1 MNILD
6 KICETTK
13 ERIEK
18 EKQKIS
24 LSEIR
29 KLAEN
34 IENIKNNFDFEKAI
48 GKKYKNNKDSKDNN
62 KEKRINFICEIK
74 KASPS
79 KGIISES
86 FDYIKIAKDYEK
98 AEADAISCL
107 TEPYYFMGGDNYLKE
122 VKGIVN
128 IPVLRKDFIID
139 EYMIYQSKNIKA
151 DAILLIAA
159 VLDKYKL
166 KDYFDIANEFGLSSL
181 IEVHNEEELEKAVNI
196 NARII
201 GVNNRDLKT
210 FNVDINNSVRL
221 RKLVPKNII
230 FVSESGIKDRNDI
243 KILEENETDAVLIG
257 ERLMTKKDK
266 IDEIKK
272 LRGQI

>member
-24 LSEIR
+24 LVEVR
-29 KLAEN
+29 KNAESVKN
-34 IENIKNNFDFEKAI
+34 IEKEKYFNFEKAI
-48 GKKYKNNKDSKDNN
+48 GKK
-62 KEKRINFICEIK
+62 EKINFICEIK

-79 KGIISES
+79 KGIIAEN
-86 FDYIKIAKDYEK
+86 FDYIEIAKDYQK
-98 AEADAISCL
+98 AGADAISCL
-107 TEPYYFMGGDNYLKE
+107 TEPHYFLGSDEYLKA
-122 VKGIVN
+122 VKETVN

-139 EYMIYQSKNIKA
+139 EYMIYKSKNIKA

-166 KDYFDIANEFGLSSL
+166 KDYFDIANDLGLSSL
-181 IEVHNEEELEKAVNI
+181 FEIHNEEELEKVLNL
-196 NARII
+196 NPRII

-210 FNVDINNSVRL
+210 FEVDINNSVRL
-221 RKLVPKNII
+221 RKLIPNNII
-230 FVSESGIKDRNDI
+230 FVSESGIKSREDI
-243 KILEENETDAVLIG
+243 KTLEENKTSAVLIG
-257 ERLMTKKDK
+257 ESLMTKKDK
-266 IDEIKK
+266 EKEIKK
-272 LRGQI
+272 LKGIVD

>member
-34 IENIKNNFDFEKAI
+34 IKNNSNFDFEKAI
-48 GKKYKNNKDSKDNN
+48 GKKYKDNKNNKYN

-86 FDYIKIAKDYEK
+86 FDYIEIAKDYEK

-107 TEPYYFMGGDNYLKE
+107 TEPYYFMGSDNYLKE

-139 EYMIYQSKNIKA
+139 EYMIYQSKNIRA

-166 KDYFDIANEFGLSSL
+166 KDYFDIANELGLSSL

-257 ERLMTKKDK
+257 EKLMTKKDK
-266 IDEIKK
+266 ISEIKK

>member
-24 LSEIR
+24 LVEVR
-29 KLAEN
+29 KNAES
-34 IENIKNNFDFEKAI
+34 IKNLEKEKYFDFEKAI
-48 GKKYKNNKDSKDNN
+48 GKK
-62 KEKRINFICEIK
+62 EKINFICEIK

-79 KGIISES
+79 KGIIAEN
-86 FDYIKIAKDYEK
+86 FDYIEIAKDYQK
-98 AEADAISCL
+98 AGADAISCL
-107 TEPYYFMGGDNYLKE
+107 TEPHYFLGSDEYLKA
-122 VKGIVN
+122 VKETVN

-139 EYMIYQSKNIKA
+139 EYMIYKSKNIKA

-166 KDYFDIANEFGLSSL
+166 KDYFDIANDLGLSSL
-181 IEVHNEEELEKAVNI
+181 FEIYNEEELEKVLNL
-196 NARII
+196 NPRII

-210 FNVDINNSVRL
+210 FEVDINNSVRL
-221 RKLVPKNII
+221 RKLIPNNII
-230 FVSESGIKDRNDI
+230 FVSESGIKCREDI
-243 KILEENETDAVLIG
+243 KTLEENKTSAVLIG
-257 ERLMTKKDK
+257 ESLMTKKDK
-266 IDEIKK
+266 EKEIKK
-272 LRGQI
+272 LRGIVD

>member
-24 LSEIR
+24 LVEVR
-29 KLAEN
+29 KNAESIKN
-34 IENIKNNFDFEKAI
+34 IEKEKYFNFEKAI
-48 GKKYKNNKDSKDNN
+48 GKK
-62 KEKRINFICEIK
+62 EKINFICEIK

-79 KGIISES
+79 KGIIAED
-86 FDYIKIAKDYEK
+86 FDYIEIAKDYQK
-98 AEADAISCL
+98 AGADAISCL
-107 TEPYYFMGGDNYLKE
+107 TEPHYFLGADEYLKAIKE
-122 VKGIVN
+122 TVN

-139 EYMIYQSKNIKA
+139 EYMIYKSKNIKA

-166 KDYFDIANEFGLSSL
+166 KDYFDIANDLGLSSL
-181 IEVHNEEELEKAVNI
+181 FEIHNEEELEKVLNL
-196 NARII
+196 NPRII

-210 FNVDINNSVRL
+210 FEVDINNSVRL
-221 RKLVPKNII
+221 RKLIPNNII
-230 FVSESGIKDRNDI
+230 FVSESGIKCREDI
-243 KILEENETDAVLIG
+243 KTLEENKTNAVLIG
-257 ERLMTKKDK
+257 ESLMTKKDK
-266 IDEIKK
+266 EKEIKK
-272 LRGQI
+272 LRGIVD

>member
-24 LSEIR
+24 LVKVRKNAEII
-29 KLAEN
+29 KN
-34 IENIKNNFDFEKAI
+34 IEKEKYFNFEKAI
-48 GKKYKNNKDSKDNN
+48 GKK
-62 KEKRINFICEIK
+62 EKINFICEIK

-79 KGIISES
+79 KGIIAED
-86 FDYIKIAKDYEK
+86 FDYIEIAKDYQK
-98 AEADAISCL
+98 AGADAISCL
-107 TEPYYFMGGDNYLKE
+107 TEPHYFLGADEYLKA
-122 VKGIVN
+122 VKETVN

-139 EYMIYQSKNIKA
+139 EYMIYKSKNIKA

-166 KDYFDIANEFGLSSL
+166 KDYFDIANDLGISSL
-181 IEVHNEEELEKAVNI
+181 FEIHNEEELEKVLNLNPI
-196 NARII
+196 II

-210 FNVDINNSVRL
+210 FEVDINNSVRL
-221 RKLVPKNII
+221 RKLIPNNII
-230 FVSESGIKDRNDI
+230 FVSESGIKCREDI
-243 KILEENETDAVLIG
+243 KTLEENKTNAVLIG
-257 ERLMTKKDK
+257 ESLMTKKDK
-266 IDEIKK
+266 EKEIKK
-272 LRGQI
+272 LRGKVD

>member
-24 LSEIR
+24 LVKVRKNAEII
-29 KLAEN
+29 KN
-34 IENIKNNFDFEKAI
+34 IEKEKYFNFEKAI
-48 GKKYKNNKDSKDNN
+48 GKK
-62 KEKRINFICEIK
+62 EKINFICEIK

-79 KGIISES
+79 KGIIAEN
-86 FDYIKIAKDYEK
+86 FDYIEIAKDYQK
-98 AEADAISCL
+98 AGADAISCL
-107 TEPYYFMGGDNYLKE
+107 TEPHYFLGADEYLKA
-122 VKGIVN
+122 VKETVN

-139 EYMIYQSKNIKA
+139 EYMIYKSKNIKA

-166 KDYFDIANEFGLSSL
+166 KDYFDIANDLGLSSL
-181 IEVHNEEELEKAVNI
+181 FEIHNEEELEKVLNL
-196 NARII
+196 NPRII

-210 FNVDINNSVRL
+210 FEVDINNSVRL
-221 RKLVPKNII
+221 RKLIPNNII
-230 FVSESGIKDRNDI
+230 FVSESGIKCREDI
-243 KILEENETDAVLIG
+243 KTLEENKTSAVLIG
-257 ERLMTKKDK
+257 ESLMTKKDK
-266 IDEIKK
+266 EKEIKK
-272 LRGQI
+272 LRGIVD

>member
-24 LSEIR
+24 LIEVR
-29 KLAEN
+29 KIAES
-34 IENIKNNFDFEKAI
+34 IKSAEKENYFNFEKAI
-48 GKKYKNNKDSKDNN
+48 DK
-62 KEKRINFICEIK
+62 KEKINFICEIK

-79 KGIISES
+79 KGIITED
-86 FDYIKIAKDYEK
+86 FDYIKIAKDYQK
-98 AEADAISCL
+98 AKADAISCL
-107 TEPYYFMGGDNYLKE
+107 TEPHYFLGSDKYLEEIKE
-122 VKGIVN
+122 TVN
-128 IPVLRKDFIID
+128 IPILRKDFIID

-166 KDYFDIANEFGLSSL
+166 KDYFEIANSLGLSSL
-181 IEVHNEEELEKAVNI
+181 FEIHNEEELEKILNL
-196 NARII
+196 NLRII

-210 FNVDINNSVRL
+210 FEVDINNSVRL
-221 RKLVPKNII
+221 RKLIPNNII
-230 FVSESGIKDRNDI
+230 FVSESGIKCREDI
-243 KILEENETDAVLIG
+243 KILEENKTNAVLIG
-257 ERLMTKKDK
+257 ETLMIKKDK
-266 IDEIKK
+266 EKEIKK
-272 LRGQI
+272 LRGIID

>member
-34 IENIKNNFDFEKAI
+34 IKNNSNFDFEKAI
-48 GKKYKNNKDSKDNN
+48 GKKYKDNKNNKYN

-86 FDYIKIAKDYEK
+86 FDYMKIAKDYEK

-107 TEPYYFMGGDNYLKE
+107 TEPYYFMGSDNYLKE

-139 EYMIYQSKNIKA
+139 EYMIYQSKNIRA
-151 DAILLIAA
+151 DAILLIVA

-166 KDYFDIANEFGLSSL
+166 KDYFDIANELGLSSL

-230 FVSESGIKDRNDI
+230 FVSESGIKDRSDI

-257 ERLMTKKDK
+257 EKLMTKKDK

>member
-34 IENIKNNFDFEKAI
+34 IKNNSNFDFEKAI

-86 FDYIKIAKDYEK
+86 FDYIEIAKDYEK

-107 TEPYYFMGGDNYLKE
+107 TEPYYFMGSDNYLKE

-139 EYMIYQSKNIKA
+139 EYMIYQSKNIRA
-151 DAILLIAA
+151 DAILLIVA

-166 KDYFDIANEFGLSSL
+166 KDYFDIANESGLSSL

-230 FVSESGIKDRNDI
+230 FVSESGIKDRSDI

>member
-24 LSEIR
+24 LVEVR
-29 KLAEN
+29 KNAESIKN
-34 IENIKNNFDFEKAI
+34 IEKEKYFNFEKAI
-48 GKKYKNNKDSKDNN
+48 GKK
-62 KEKRINFICEIK
+62 EKINFICEIK

-79 KGIISES
+79 KGIIAEN
-86 FDYIKIAKDYEK
+86 FDYIEIAKDYQK
-98 AEADAISCL
+98 AGADAISCL
-107 TEPYYFMGGDNYLKE
+107 TEPHYFLGADEYLKA
-122 VKGIVN
+122 VKETVN

-139 EYMIYQSKNIKA
+139 EYMIYKSKNIKA

-166 KDYFDIANEFGLSSL
+166 KDYFDIANDLGLSSL
-181 IEVHNEEELEKAVNI
+181 FEIHNEEELEKILNL
-196 NARII
+196 NPRII

-210 FNVDINNSVRL
+210 FEVDINNSIRL
-221 RKLVPKNII
+221 RKLIPNNII
-230 FVSESGIKDRNDI
+230 FVSESGIKCREDI
-243 KILEENETDAVLIG
+243 KTLEENKTNAVLIG
-257 ERLMTKKDK
+257 ESLMTKKDK
-266 IDEIKK
+266 EKEIKK
-272 LRGQI
+272 LRGIVD

>member
-24 LSEIR
+24 LVEVR
-29 KLAEN
+29 KNAES
-34 IENIKNNFDFEKAI
+34 IKNLEKEKYFDFEKAI
-48 GKKYKNNKDSKDNN
+48 GKK
-62 KEKRINFICEIK
+62 EKINFICEIK

-79 KGIISES
+79 KGIIAEN
-86 FDYIKIAKDYEK
+86 FDYIEIAKDYQK
-98 AEADAISCL
+98 AGADAISCL
-107 TEPYYFMGGDNYLKE
+107 TEPHYFLGADEYLKA
-122 VKGIVN
+122 VKETVN

-139 EYMIYQSKNIKA
+139 EYMIYKSKNIKA

-166 KDYFDIANEFGLSSL
+166 KDYFDIANDLGLSSL
-181 IEVHNEEELEKAVNI
+181 FEIHNEVELEKVLNL
-196 NARII
+196 NPRII

-210 FNVDINNSVRL
+210 FEVDINNSVRL
-221 RKLVPKNII
+221 RKFIPNNII
-230 FVSESGIKDRNDI
+230 FVSESGIKCREDI
-243 KILEENETDAVLIG
+243 KTLEENKTSAVLIG
-257 ERLMTKKDK
+257 ESLMTKKDK
-266 IDEIKK
+266 EKEIKK
-272 LRGQI
+272 LRGIVD

>member
-34 IENIKNNFDFEKAI
+34 IKNNSNFDFEKAI
-48 GKKYKNNKDSKDNN
+48 GKKYKDNKNNKYN

-86 FDYIKIAKDYEK
+86 FDYIEIAKDYEK

-107 TEPYYFMGGDNYLKE
+107 TEPYYFMGSDNYLKE

-166 KDYFDIANEFGLSSL
+166 KDYFDIANELGLSSL

>member
-24 LSEIR
+24 LVEVR
-29 KLAEN
+29 KNAES
-34 IENIKNNFDFEKAI
+34 IKNTEKEKYFNFEKAI
-48 GKKYKNNKDSKDNN
+48 GKK
-62 KEKRINFICEIK
+62 EKINFICEIK

-79 KGIISES
+79 KGIIAED
-86 FDYIKIAKDYEK
+86 FDYIEIAKDYQK
-98 AEADAISCL
+98 AGADAISCL
-107 TEPYYFMGGDNYLKE
+107 TEPHYFLGSDEYLKA
-122 VKGIVN
+122 VKETVN

-139 EYMIYQSKNIKA
+139 EYMIYKSKNIKA

-166 KDYFDIANEFGLSSL
+166 KDYFDIANDLGLSSL
-181 IEVHNEEELEKAVNI
+181 FEIHNEEELEKVLNL
-196 NARII
+196 NPRII

-210 FNVDINNSVRL
+210 FKVDINNSVRL
-221 RKLVPKNII
+221 RKLIPNNII
-230 FVSESGIKDRNDI
+230 FVSESGIKCREDI
-243 KILEENETDAVLIG
+243 KTLEENKTNAVLIG
-257 ERLMTKKDK
+257 ESLMTKKDK
-266 IDEIKK
+266 EKEIKK
-272 LRGQI
+272 LRGIVD

>member
-18 EKQKIS
+18 EKQKIA
-24 LSEIR
+24 LGEVR
-29 KLAEN
+29 KNAESIKN
-34 IENIKNNFDFEKAI
+34 IEKEKYFNFEKAI
-48 GKKYKNNKDSKDNN
+48 CK
-62 KEKRINFICEIK
+62 KEKINFICEIK

-79 KGIISES
+79 KGIIAED
-86 FDYIKIAKDYEK
+86 FDYIEIAKDYQK
-98 AEADAISCL
+98 SGADAISCL
-107 TEPYYFMGGDNYLKE
+107 TEPHYFLGADEYLKA
-122 VKGIVN
+122 VKETVN

-166 KDYFDIANEFGLSSL
+166 KDYFDIANDFGLSSL
-181 IEVHNEEELEKAVNI
+181 FEVHNEEELEKVLNL
-196 NARII
+196 NPRII

-210 FNVDINNSVRL
+210 FEVDINNSVRL
-221 RKLVPKNII
+221 RKLIPNNII
-230 FVSESGIKDRNDI
+230 FVSESGIKCREDI
-243 KILEENETDAVLIG
+243 KTLEENKTNAVLIG
-257 ERLMTKKDK
+257 ESLMTKKDK
-266 IDEIKK
+266 EKEIKK
-272 LRGQI
+272 LRGIVD

>member
-24 LSEIR
+24 LVEVRKNAEII
-29 KLAEN
+29 KN
-34 IENIKNNFDFEKAI
+34 IEKEKYFNFEKAI
-48 GKKYKNNKDSKDNN
+48 GKK
-62 KEKRINFICEIK
+62 EKINFICEIK

-79 KGIISES
+79 KGIIAED
-86 FDYIKIAKDYEK
+86 FDYIEIAKDYQK
-98 AEADAISCL
+98 AGADAISCL
-107 TEPYYFMGGDNYLKE
+107 TEPHYFLGEDEYLKAVRE
-122 VKGIVN
+122 TVN

-139 EYMIYQSKNIKA
+139 EYMIYKSKNIKA

-166 KDYFDIANEFGLSSL
+166 KDYFDIANDLGLSSL
-181 IEVHNEEELEKAVNI
+181 FEIHNEEELEKVLNL
-196 NARII
+196 NPRII

-210 FNVDINNSVRL
+210 FEVDINNSVRL
-221 RKLVPKNII
+221 RKLIPNNII
-230 FVSESGIKDRNDI
+230 FVSESGIKCREDI
-243 KILEENETDAVLIG
+243 KTLEENKTSAVLIG
-257 ERLMTKKDK
+257 ESLMTKKDK
-266 IDEIKK
+266 EKEIKK
-272 LRGQI
+272 LRGIVD